1 MISQVALVSQT
12 TKVGLDEV
20 SVVAAA
26 LQKQVTRD
34 FGPIWNIQASVSAFS
49 KLAQVPLGYWA
60 VIVRDDIKM
69 QGAAGFH
76 SNKKNGQPF
85 ALVQYDTNWA
95 LTASH
100 ETLEMLADP
109 SGNRTVASN
118 SLKAGQGRV
127 LYLVE
132 VCDPSEEAKYGYTA
146 GGVLVSD
153 FYTPH
158 FFDPTATSGV
168 RYSYTGAVKAR
179 GRFSTAATS
188 AGTTPCRNTSS
199 KSSCKEQKRQIVD
212 RGAIPGGFSL
222 REFSDRS
229 SESIRS
235 KPMRNA
241 APKGLMQTAM
251 VQMSSGTPKKGKSSV
266 DKSSASWAQELE
278 ARIAQLVK

>member
-1 MISQVALVSQT
+1 MIAQVALVSQT

-34 FGPIWNIQASVSAFS
+34 FGPIWNIHASVSAFS
-49 KLAQVPLGYWA
+49 KLSQVPLGYWP

-85 ALVQYDTNWA
+85 ALVQFDTNWA

-146 GGVLVSD
+146 DSVLVSD

-168 RYSYTGAVKAR
+168 RYSFTGAVKAPR
-179 GRFSTAATS
+179 KVLDGGYISWYDPVSQHLFQEFVQ
-188 AGTTPCRNTSS
+188 GT
-199 KSSCKEQKRQIVD
+199 KRQIVD

-229 SESIRS
+229 SETIRT

-251 VQMSSGTPKKGKSSV
+251 VQMSSGAPKKGKSSV
-266 DKSSASWAQELE
+266 DKSSASWAQDLE
-278 ARIAQLVK
+278 ARIAQLIK